1 MPTYFCPK
9 GHESSESD
17 YCSECGAKIG
27 VASEP
32 VSSVVNTPISI
43 TPSSQCPDCSAPHE
57 LGSGNFCE
65 ICGYNFTTGA
75 HGELPVILS
84 SSDLQA
90 IAPPLEVPTTKQD
103 GVAKT
108 TIAWEVVVTID
119 AVSHHADS
127 PPPPDLPPLIIRLDK
142 SAHLIGRT
150 SQVRAIYPEI
160 ALDMDDAVSH
170 RHALIERQPDGDLT
184 LRDIGSANGTEL
196 NGVEIKSMTDIR
208 LKNEDEV
215 TIGHWTRIQIKAV

>member
-1 MPTYFCPK
+1 MPTYSCPK
-9 GHESSESD
+9 GHESTESD

-32 VSSVVNTPISI
+32 VPAVVNTPISI
-43 TPSSQCPDCSAPHE
+43 TPSSQCPDCSTPHE

-75 HGELPVILS
+75 HGELPVLITA
-84 SSDLQA
+84 SDPQGV
-90 IAPPLEVPTTKQD
+90 APAPEVTTTKQD
-103 GVAKT
+103 SVEKNP
-108 TIAWEVVVTID
+108 IAWEVVVTID
-119 AVSHHADS
+119 AVPHHADS
-127 PPPPDLPPLIIRLDK
+127 PPPPNLSPLAIRLDK

-160 ALDMDDAVSH
+160 ALDVDDAVSH
-170 RHALIERQPDGDLT
+170 RHALIERQLDGDLT

-196 NGVEIKSMTDIR
+196 NGVEIKPMTDIR
-208 LKNEDEV
+208 LKNEDEITV
-215 TIGHWTRIQIKAV
+215 GHWTRIQIKAV